1 MIKNRTFDKLLGV
14 KIGNKLSFDKRVK
27 NIFKSVNS
35 KLRALARTTPYMDIG
50 KRNFLLNAF
59 FNEQLNYCPLI
70 WMLLHSHC
78 NNNKIKFLH
87 ERCLRLIYNDKHSS
101 YKEFLQ
107 KDGPISIHHKNI
119 QDVTWEVNNALAPKT
134 VKYIL
139 TKSCGN
145 SIRNDASAF
154 VLPEVLNFVS
164 FYFLFIIHFNF

>member
-35 KLRALARTTPYMDIG
+35 KLRALARTTPYMDIE

-87 ERCLRLIYNDKHSS
+87 ERCLWLVYDDKHLHTKNEGSD
-101 YKEFLQ
+101 F
-107 KDGPISIHHKNI
+107 IHDKNI
-119 QDVTWEVNNALAPKT
+119 QKLAIEILKVKRALT
-134 VKYIL
+134 
-139 TKSCGN
+139 S
-145 SIRNDASAF
+145 
-154 VLPEVLNFVS
+154 
-164 FYFLFIIHFNF
+164 